1 MPLIKKSFR
10 IRVLI
15 ISITLLLG
23 SIQTASPA
31 TYDAVSH
38 IHHLKVVGDKI
49 LVATHEGLYQL
60 VAKNKMTL
68 IGKEKIDVMGLAS
81 LGNTLYASGH
91 PAMDSKM
98 PNPIGLIKS
107 SDGGAS
113 WAAVSLVG
121 KVDFHSLEGAKTE
134 LYGVDSQSGKLM
146 YSQDS
151 GKEWKSLGT
160 NSFEDIAVS
169 PNNAGVAIA
178 IKGKGL
184 ILTKNA
190 FGKSSKVRTSF
201 APTQIEWSKSGL
213 FALSAS
219 TLFKSTNE
227 GKSWSKLS
235 TFKGSAEL
243 LSASDEMIIVTVG
256 REIYASQG
264 SGILFKK
271 PL

>member
-1 MPLIKKSFR
+1 MTFTRISFR
-10 IRVLI
+10 TRVLVI
-15 ISITLLLG
+15 AISLSLG

-31 TYDAVSH
+31 TNDAVSH
-38 IHHLKVVGDKI
+38 IHHLKVVGKRV
-49 LVATHEGLYQL
+49 LVATHEGLYEL
-60 VAKNKMTL
+60 VAKNKMKL
-68 IGKEKIDVMGLAS
+68 IGKDKIDVMGLAS
-81 LGNTLYASGH
+81 LGNALYASGH
-91 PAMDSKM
+91 PAPDSKM

-107 SDGGAS
+107 IDGGAS

-121 KVDFHSLEGAKTE
+121 KVDFHSLEGARTE

-146 YSQDS
+146 YSNDS
-151 GKEWKSLGT
+151 GKVWKSLGI

-169 PNNAGVAIA
+169 PNNSGVAVA
-178 IKGKGL
+178 IKGKDL

-190 FGKSSKVRTSF
+190 FDKSSKVRTSF
-201 APTQIEWSKSGL
+201 APTQVEWSKSGL

-256 REIYASQG
+256 REIYTSQG

-271 PL
+271 LS